1 MVVGALENNKNVK
14 MLQAMAIISLKL
26 GNLGLEVH
34 SLKIKLTTLEGKK
47 HGLLKQM
54 KKEQE
59 GHEDYKNE
67 WVVERN
73 KKWKWRR

>member
-1 MVVGALENNKNVK
+1 MVLGALENNKNV
-14 MLQAMAIISLKL
+14 AMAIISLKL

-59 GHEDYKNE
+59 GHEEYK
-67 WVVERN
+67 
-73 KKWKWRR
+73 K